1 MANNRIISKKELEDS
16 GLSLRD
22 YMNKMK
28 GLTRKP
34 DADVKFSQFSDKP
47 RGQTTGEPRFST
59 DYTGPRD
66 KFGIPG
72 GEGNGPSAPGK
83 DTIDSSEIGR
93 NLSNAASALA
103 GPLSGI
109 GRVGRAASKAVEA
122 AESAPEVVAAV
133 EKSTPVVKAV
143 RVRVKKADGK
153 TDVMDE
159 INAGLKAA
167 QKKLGPKGGGRDD
180 ILRADTMD
188 ENGMMMKRGGSV
200 KRHAQGGAINLSNC
214 KITTH
219 TPSKKSSNW

>member
-1 MANNRIISKKELEDS
+1 MASNRIISKKELEDS

-22 YMNKMK
+22 YMNKMQ

-34 DADVKFSQFSDKP
+34 DADVKFSKTSDKP
-47 RGQTTGEPRFST
+47 RMETTGEPRFST

-72 GEGNGPSAPGK
+72 GEGKGPSDPGK
-83 DTIDSSEIGR
+83 DTIDSSELGR
-93 NLSNAASALA
+93 NLSNAATALS
-103 GPLSGI
+103 GPLSSI
-109 GRVGRAASKAVEA
+109 GRIGRAASKVAEA
-122 AESAPEVVAAV
+122 AEAAPEVAVAA
-133 EKSTPVVKAV
+133 EKSAPVVKAV

-153 TDVMDE
+153 TDVMDD

-188 ENGMMMKRGGSV
+188 ENGLMMRRGGSV
-200 KRHAQGGAINLSNC
+200 KKYAKGGAINLSNC

-219 TPSKKSSNW
+219 TPSKNNSNW

>member
-1 MANNRIISKKELEDS
+1 
-16 GLSLRD
+16 
-22 YMNKMK
+22 
-28 GLTRKP
+28 
-34 DADVKFSQFSDKP
+34 
-47 RGQTTGEPRFST
+47 
-59 DYTGPRD
+59 
-66 KFGIPG
+66 
-72 GEGNGPSAPGK
+72 
-83 DTIDSSEIGR
+83 
-93 NLSNAASALA
+93 LSNAANALA

-167 QKKLGPKGGGRDD
+167 QKKLSPKSGGDD

-188 ENGMMMKRGGSV
+188 EQGMMMKRGGSV
-200 KRHAQGGAINLSNC
+200 KRHAKGGAINLSNC

-219 TPSKKSSNW
+219 IPSKKSSNW